1 MRKSI
6 IATLLLVAM
15 LLNIGLAAVVAEE
28 AKPEKLIYVTLGDT
42 ATEVLEKA
50 AASFFEETGI
60 KVEIQNYPF
69 ADAHTKLV
77 TLITSG
83 KQPDISYGFADW
95 VGEFTER
102 DAIVNID
109 EYASPEFIDDI
120 YDNAWALCTVDGK
133 RMGVPYFMSD
143 WALYVNKGILD
154 EKGIAIPTTMD
165 ELVAAVEA
173 VHNPPEYYGFGL
185 LTSAHKNQFDFFF
198 SVFLAMG
205 GELLAEDR
213 KSVAFNNENGVKA
226 LETYKK
232 LSEYAQPG
240 AGAGDIYEVT
250 NAFKAEK
257 IVFCPNN
264 PRLIKELVAEGQDF
278 DYEIVPMP
286 MGENGDKILG
296 VMDVHYIYKTPNSKY
311 AMQFL
316 EHYYKV
322 ENVLPAWKQYNF
334 IPNSKSLA
342 ADEFYKTNENLK
354 PFIESASRAEF
365 RPTIPEWPQIELL
378 VRDAI
383 AQVCIDGA
391 DAKTVLDAAAEEAN
405 ALLAGD

>member
-213 KSVAFNNENGVKA
+213 KSVAFNNENGVK
-226 LETYKK
+226 
-232 LSEYAQPG
+232 P
-240 AGAGDIYEVT
+240 
-250 NAFKAEK
+250 
-257 IVFCPNN
+257 
-264 PRLIKELVAEGQDF
+264 
-278 DYEIVPMP
+278 
-286 MGENGDKILG
+286 
-296 VMDVHYIYKTPNSKY
+296 
-311 AMQFL
+311 
-316 EHYYKV
+316 
-322 ENVLPAWKQYNF
+322 
-334 IPNSKSLA
+334 
-342 ADEFYKTNENLK
+342 LK
-354 PFIESASRAEF
+354 PTRSCLNTHSPSRRRRYIRSNQRF
-365 RPTIPEWPQIELL
+365 
-378 VRDAI
+378 
-383 AQVCIDGA
+383 
-391 DAKTVLDAAAEEAN
+391 
-405 ALLAGD
+405 